1 MLDKIIYKT
10 LFIPIYTQFYLENRK
25 QYLNYNND
33 VSNLEQIKFGVQ
45 GSILRLLLFLIY
57 VNDLS
62 NASNILAP
70 TMFADDTNLF
80 LSRQKIKSLLK
91 IFNKELQ
98 KLGTG
103 SSRTNYPSITGKL
116 NTLFF
121 IKHLLKMIYL

>member
-1 MLDKIIYKT
+1 MYKT
-10 LFIPIYTQFYLENRK
+10 LFIPIYTQFYLENRT

-103 SSRTNYPSITGKL
+103 SRRTNYPSITGKL